1 MRLVSGIF
9 FTSLCVEACAAF
21 LSPLQNIGRGRSEP
35 ALASVKRDADTKQEV
50 VSSLDA
56 QGLPFWWEAVW
67 ELDMMKAGNPGE
79 EVQFSDIARVFK

>member
-9 FTSLCVEACAAF
+9 FISLCVEACAAF
-21 LSPLQNIGRGRSEP
+21 LSPLQNIGRSRSEP
-35 ALASVKRDADTKQEV
+35 ALASVKPDADT
-50 VSSLDA
+50 SLDA